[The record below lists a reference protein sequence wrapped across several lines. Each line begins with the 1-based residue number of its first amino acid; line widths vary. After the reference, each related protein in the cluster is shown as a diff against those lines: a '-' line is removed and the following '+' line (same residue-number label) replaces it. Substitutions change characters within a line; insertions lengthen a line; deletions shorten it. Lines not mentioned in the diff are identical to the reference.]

1 MFEDQA
7 GVIENTDEERF
18 SFCIKIY
25 FVKELNFHCC
35 IYELIVHVL
44 QNTDSFFFFFDSLS
58 NTHTHLS
65 CLHLSKR
72 VKKEARVASKEG

>member
-7 GVIENTDEERF
+7 GVIENTDEKRF

-44 QNTDSFFFFFDSLS
+44 QNTDSFILFYFFLILFL
-58 NTHTHLS
+58 
-65 CLHLSKR
+65 
-72 VKKEARVASKEG
+72 